1 MSLPDTGDLS
11 RKWCPKCEPD
21 ADPSREILSVQ
32 YCVMHPMDRS
42 GADDAVIIDSNV
54 TSQSGTSDSEGYTNK
69 LMSDLLKKCKKK
81 KK

>member
-32 YCVMHPMDRS
+32 YCAMHTIDRR
-42 GADDAVIIDSNV
+42 GVDDDVITESNIS
-54 TSQSGTSDSEGYTNK
+54 SQSGTSDSEGYTNK
-69 LMSDLLKKCKKK
+69 LMSDLLKKGKKK

>member
-32 YCVMHPMDRS
+32 YCAMHPIDRK
-42 GADDAVIIDSNV
+42 GADDVVITESNL
-54 TSQSGTSDSEGYTNK
+54 TSQSGTAESEGHTNK
-69 LMSDLLKKCKKK
+69 LVSDLLKKGRKKK
-81 KK
+81 T